1 MKKVNIAEKLNL
13 FEEKWTPK
21 IVADL
26 NGQHVKLAKIQGDFV
41 FHNHAN
47 EDELFYILKGEL
59 YMDFEDH
66 TVELGAGDMIVV
78 PAGVEHR
85 PRTKDG
91 QEVHLMLVEPHTTK
105 HTGEVEH
112 ELTKHSH
119 DWI

>member
-1 MKKVNIAEKLNL
+1 MQKVNISKKLDL
-13 FEEKWTPK
+13 FQERWTPK
-21 IVADL
+21 IIADL

-41 FHNHAN
+41 WHNHAN

-59 YMDFEDH
+59 YMDFEDR
-66 TVELGAGDMIVV
+66 TELLAPGDMIVV

-91 QEVHLMLVEPHTTK
+91 QEVHLMLVEPHGTK
-105 HTGEVEH
+105 HTGEVQH
-112 ELTKHSH
+112 ELTKDHF